1 MQVTVTLTD
10 REMVFL
16 QNIQKM
22 MNMKKTPLENQTT
35 LEDIIHEC
43 ITTVI
48 SLGIN
53 MQKGQA

>member
-1 MQVTVTLTD
+1 
-10 REMVFL
+10 MVFL